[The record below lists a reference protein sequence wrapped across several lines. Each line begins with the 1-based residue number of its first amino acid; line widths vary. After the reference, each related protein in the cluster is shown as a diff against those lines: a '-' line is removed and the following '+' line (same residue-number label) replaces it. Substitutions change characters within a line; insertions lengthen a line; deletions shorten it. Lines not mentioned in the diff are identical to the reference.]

1 MVGRG
6 LQEGGQAGTMA
17 DPGMRGPEGMASPG
31 GSLTALWLVQR
42 GAGSLGAEV
51 RQQGRK
57 ETPNLAVS
65 GGVAAFVFSGPAKTP
80 VQKGPLILQFQSPR
94 HLSSPRLS
102 VAKSRERPGWAL
114 ALQGF
119 LVCLLSSPYPRP
131 QSPFLTPIHSFP
143 PSLPR

>member
-17 DPGMRGPEGMASPG
+17 DPGMRGSEGMAHPR
-31 GSLTALWLVQR
+31 GSLTALWLVQW

-51 RQQGRK
+51 RQQGWK

-65 GGVAAFVFSGPAKTP
+65 SGVIGFVFSGPAKTP
-80 VQKGPLILQFQSPR
+80 VQKGPLVLQFQSPQ
-94 HLSSPRLS
+94 HLSSPHLS

-114 ALQGF
+114 VL
-119 LVCLLSSPYPRP
+119 
-131 QSPFLTPIHSFP
+131 
-143 PSLPR
+143 